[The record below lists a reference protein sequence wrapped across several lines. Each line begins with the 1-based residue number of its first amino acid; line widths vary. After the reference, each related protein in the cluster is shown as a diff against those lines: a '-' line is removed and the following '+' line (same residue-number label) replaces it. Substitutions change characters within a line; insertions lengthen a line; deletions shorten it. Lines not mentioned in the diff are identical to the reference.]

1 MNDSN
6 LSLQK
11 KLIQYIRRKVTMDF
25 CDPDGILE
33 DIKDCLSDIT
43 EIISKLIE
51 VRSRKSLG
59 NINYSKFPP
68 GWTKLCNI
76 HQGVGK
82 LNFLSEGVA
91 LQVRFSS
98 GNSVGWIQRGRSD
111 RVLERFCSVVSDLKI
126 TFFNDKHNS
135 CRNRQLQLD
144 IETELIK
151 LIN

>member
-1 MNDSN
+1 M
-6 LSLQK
+6 
-11 KLIQYIRRKVTMDF
+11 
-25 CDPDGILE
+25 
-33 DIKDCLSDIT
+33 
-43 EIISKLIE
+43 
-51 VRSRKSLG
+51 
-59 NINYSKFPP
+59 
-68 GWTKLCNI
+68 